1 MPTLAELQKMTAR
14 FAPADISADLS
25 ALPKNERDA
34 LARLIDAARIMD
46 ALFLRQV
53 WAGND
58 AMLQDLA
65 ARAAKP
71 VGPRASRSAAARLR
85 YFLINK
91 GPWDRLDHNRPFVPG
106 APAKPEAANFYPA
119 AAAKAEVQKWFDGL
133 SGPAKDAAT
142 GFFTTI
148 RRGDKGF
155 VAVPYSVEY
164 QGELARAADLL
175 REAAQLTSNATLKKF
190 LTTRADA
197 FLTNDYYA
205 SDVAWM
211 ELDASI
217 GRLFSSSCR

>member
-14 FAPADISADLS
+14 FAPADIGADLS

-71 VGPRASRSAAARLR
+71 VGPRASRSAASRLR

-91 GPWDRLDHNRPFVPG
+91 GPWDRLDHNRAFVPG
-106 APAKPEAANFYPA
+106 APAKPDAANFYPA
-119 AAAKAEVQKWFDGL
+119 GATKAEVQAWLDGL
-133 SGPAKDAAT
+133 SGAAKDAAT

-148 RRGDKGF
+148 RRGEKGF

-164 QGELARAADLL
+164 QGELARP
-175 REAAQLTSNATLKKF
+175 RS
-190 LTTRADA
+190 
-197 FLTNDYYA
+197 
-205 SDVAWM
+205 
-211 ELDASI
+211 
-217 GRLFSSSCR
+217 

>member
-14 FAPADISADLS
+14 FAPADIGADLS

-34 LARLIDAARIMD
+34 LAQLIDAARIMD

-65 ARAAKP
+65 AARREP
-71 VGPRASRSAAARLR
+71 VGPRASRSAATRLH

-119 AAAKAEVQKWFDGL
+119 GATKAEVQKWLDGL
-133 SGPAKDAAT
+133 SGAAKEAAT

-148 RRGDKGF
+148 RRG
-155 VAVPYSVEY
+155 
-164 QGELARAADLL
+164 GEARASSPCPTA
-175 REAAQLTSNATLKKF
+175 SN
-190 LTTRADA
+190 TRASSRA
-197 FLTNDYYA
+197 PP
-205 SDVAWM
+205 
-211 ELDASI
+211 
-217 GRLFSSSCR
+217 SSCAKRPRSRATPR